1 LILGL
6 TALISPIAVSSRVL
20 VKELPILFMTTLIAG
35 YQLIDKEVTGTDGWV
50 LLFSG
55 ILSRDFLFMIILT
68 FSLFAIGY
76 GFRGQ
81 GRINR
86 YEGAI
91 LTASYGG

>member
-55 ILSRDFLFMIILT
+55 NFVSR
-68 FSLFAIGY
+68 FSVHDHFNFFVVCDRIWVSWA
-76 GFRGQ
+76 GQ
-81 GRINR
+81 DQ
-86 YEGAI
+86 
-91 LTASYGG
+91 